1 MGFFWNVSQDQT
13 SKFYQRMRET
23 KLCVNWSHWFLS
35 GISSKWQNL
44 SLYINQILVTK
55 KNPLHHLRGFARKN
69 TSITGKIYEKIEWR
83 TFNYRV
89 HNSNQLH
96 NKLDFL
102 SWMHSCKARPWLV
115 YPRLKVKRFNT
126 WVMQISIKAPSSL
139 WLYGAQLNYLLG

>member
-1 MGFFWNVSQDQT
+1 MGFFGTLAKTKPQNFIKEWDRRNCAWTGHID
-13 SKFYQRMRET
+13 FYQEYPRSDKT
-23 KLCVNWSHWFLS
+23 SAC
-35 GISSKWQNL
+35 ISTSN
-44 SLYINQILVTK
+44 K
-55 KNPLHHLRGFARKN
+55 KSPLHHLRGFARKN
-69 TSITGKIYEKIEWR
+69 TAITGKIYEKIEWR

-102 SWMHSCKARPWLV
+102 SWMHSCKARPWLA

-126 WVMQISIKAPSSL
+126 WVMQISIKAPSLL